1 MDGLVVIDKPAGLTS
16 QAVVSRCRRA
26 LGERKAG
33 HGGTLDPMATGVL
46 LVGLGKATRLLG
58 YLAADRKTYR
68 ATIRLGQAMTTD
80 DAEGEPVG
88 ESVDATGVDD
98 AALEAAISA
107 YRGPISQVPSS
118 VSAIKVDG
126 KRAYALVRAGQDVEL
141 KPRAVTI
148 HRYDVLARRDC
159 APFVDLDVE
168 VDCSS
173 GTYIRALAR
182 DLGNDLGVG
191 GHLTALRRT
200 QVGAFA
206 VADAVPLDEVAPADV
221 IDTSEVARRC
231 FPVVELSQSQATDVG
246 FGRPLQ
252 IAVAEDPT
260 AVLSPDGRLL
270 ALYRPDPERS
280 GWARP
285 VAVLI

>member
-118 VSAIKVDG
+118 VSAIKVNG

-221 IDTSEVARRC
+221 IDTSE
-231 FPVVELSQSQATDVG
+231 
-246 FGRPLQ
+246 
-252 IAVAEDPT
+252 
-260 AVLSPDGRLL
+260 
-270 ALYRPDPERS
+270 
-280 GWARP
+280 
-285 VAVLI
+285 